1 MELKYH
7 VGDKVVIRP
16 DLKIG
21 EVYKMYS
28 GPMHGR
34 HTYNIVPSMKQLAG
48 KFATI
53 ESVCDGGAGYR
64 LEEYGFSWTDGML
77 LPADLN
83 ECVCASLL

>member
-7 VGDKVVIRP
+7 VGDKVMIRP
-16 DLKIG
+16 DLKMGGIY
-21 EVYKMYS
+21 EMYS

-34 HTYNIVPSMKQLAG
+34 YTYSITPSMTQLVG

-53 ESVCDGGAGYR
+53 ERICDEGTGYR

>member
-7 VGDKVVIRP
+7 VGDKVMIRP
-16 DLKIG
+16 DLKMG
-21 EVYKMYS
+21 EIYKMYS
-28 GPMHGR
+28 GPMHGGCIYSV
-34 HTYNIVPSMKQLAG
+34 TPSMKQLAG

-53 ESVCDGGAGYR
+53 ERVCDRGAGYR

>member
-7 VGDKVVIRP
+7 VGDKVIIRP

-34 HTYNIVPSMKQLAG
+34 HTCNIVPSMTQLVG

-53 ESVCDGGAGYR
+53 ERVCDGGAGYR

>member
-7 VGDKVVIRP
+7 VGDKVMIRP
-16 DLKIG
+16 DLKAG
-21 EVYKMYS
+21 KVYEMYS
-28 GPMHGR
+28 GPMRGR
-34 HTYNIVPSMKQLAG
+34 YTYSITPSMTQLVG

-53 ESVCDGGAGYR
+53 ERICDGGTGYR
-64 LEEYGFSWTDGML
+64 LKEYGFSWTDGML

>member
-7 VGDKVVIRP
+7 VGDKVMIRP
-16 DLKIG
+16 DLKMS
-21 EVYKMYS
+21 EVCEMYS

-34 HTYNIVPSMKQLAG
+34 YTYSITPSMTQLAG

-53 ESVCDGGAGYR
+53 ESVCNGGAGYR

>member
-7 VGDKVVIRP
+7 VGDKVMIRP
-16 DLKIG
+16 DLKAG
-21 EVYKMYS
+21 KMYEMYS
-28 GPMHGR
+28 WPMRGR
-34 HTYNIVPSMKQLAG
+34 YTYNIAPSMTRLVG

-53 ESVCDGGAGYR
+53 ERIYDGGTGYR
-64 LEEYGFSWTDGML
+64 LKEYGFSWTDGML

>member
-48 KFATI
+48 KFAMI
-53 ESVCDGGAGYR
+53 ESICDRGAGYR

>member
-7 VGDKVVIRP
+7 VGDKVMIRP
-16 DLKIG
+16 DLKAG
-21 EVYKMYS
+21 KVCEMYS
-28 GPMHGR
+28 GPMRGR
-34 HTYNIVPSMKQLAG
+34 YTYSITPSMTQLVG

-53 ESVCDGGAGYR
+53 ERICDGGLGYR
-64 LEEYGFSWTDGML
+64 LKEYGFSWTDGML

>member
-7 VGDKVVIRP
+7 VGDKVMIRP
-16 DLKIG
+16 DLKAG
-21 EVYKMYS
+21 KVCEMYS
-28 GPMHGR
+28 GLMRGR
-34 HTYNIVPSMKQLAG
+34 YTYSITPSMTQLVG

-53 ESVCDGGAGYR
+53 ERICDGGTGYR
-64 LEEYGFSWTDGML
+64 LKEYGFSWTDGML